1 MVATLSP
8 FEAILKEFYLG
19 PVIEEINNEVHVIEM
34 FEKATVDWQGRV
46 AIIPVH
52 VQRNTSGVGFSAENT
67 ALPTAGAQGYSR
79 LQVNAKFQYGR
90 FQITGPAISAAKSGG
105 TGAFIGYV
113 DAEMK
118 KLVNDVR
125 NSANGVSVFGN
136 EIRGFLNQHLVGK
149 VGAGPAATAG
159 AQNVGIAAPFNCAT
173 TAFEYTG
180 DFSPFLLAN
189 VAAPATWVPIRLI
202 RMDNFKDVQMI
213 DNAGPGAVAM
223 TNPNWFVTGIDTSLG
238 TINVT
243 HGGDKAC
250 YYTLDG
256 ITDGFGIAI
265 ALRFAQ
271 CKDNSGGA
279 ANMGVDLSAS
289 SQLQEPSG
297 LFSNIASNGTVAP
310 IAGLATGNANPEAYW
325 KLVRTSSAP
334 PAAGE
339 EPQLRGMVLTQ
350 TVGGLQA
357 RGALTL
363 ARMQQCLDR
372 VHVDGDAVPAVAT
385 GVVTEGAGITPNGG
399 GHDHDVIMMNPTTR
413 QQYTSLLQGTLFTDT
428 DKARAGDGGFQTL
441 SYSGVPLKVSRAVPR
456 GCLIFLRKDTW
467 CITELEAAGFADLD
481 GNVLSRVDN
490 VDAYEGFYRWYYNVV
505 CKQPNCNVILV
516 GVSL

>member
-1 MVATLSP
+1 MVATLTT

-52 VQRNTSGVGFSAENT
+52 VDRNNGVNFAAENA
-67 ALPTAGAQGYSR
+67 ALPTAGAQGYAR

-136 EIRGFLNQHLVGK
+136 EIRGFLNQHIAGNA
-149 VGAGPAATAG
+149 GAGTIVASGG
-159 AQNVGIAAPFNCAT
+159 AQTNVPANMGTFT
-173 TAFEYTG
+173 FEYTG
-180 DFSPFLLAN
+180 DYTPFLLVNTA
-189 VAAPATWVPIRLI
+189 VTATWVPIRLI

-213 DNAGPGAVAM
+213 SGGGGVAA
-223 TNPNWFVTGIDTSLG
+223 NGNIFVSAIDTALS
-238 TINVT
+238 TI
-243 HGGDKAC
+243 
-250 YYTLDG
+250 TLSYGSNDAAG
-256 ITDGFGIAI
+256 AYFQTAGVVDGFGIGV
-265 ALRFAQ
+265 ALRFHQAV
-271 CKDNSGGA
+271 DNAPANFGVNGA
-279 ANMGVDLSAS
+279 ALE
-289 SQLQEPSG
+289 QLQEPTG
-297 LFSNIASNGTVAP
+297 LFSNIASNGTVANV
-310 IAGLATGNANPEAYW
+310 GETNPTAYFGIT
-325 KLVRTSSAP
+325 RTSSTP

-339 EPQLRGMVLTQ
+339 EAQLRGLVLTQ
-350 TVGGLQA
+350 ATTGTHVRA
-357 RGALTL
+357 ALTL
-363 ARMQQCLDR
+363 ARMQVCLDR
-372 VHVDGDAVPAVAT
+372 VYVDGDPIAAAAV
-385 GVVTEGAGITPNGG
+385 GGVTEGGGITPNGG
-399 GHDHDVIMMNPTTR
+399 GHEHDVIMMNPTTR

-428 DKARAGDGGFQTL
+428 DKARGGDGGFQSL

-481 GNVLSRVDN
+481 GNVLSRIDDR
-490 VDAYEGFYRWYYNVV
+490 DAYEGFYRWYYNVV

-516 GVSL
+516 GVTI

>member
-1 MVATLSP
+1 MVATLTT

-52 VQRNTSGVGFSAENT
+52 VDRNTGVNFAAENA
-67 ALPTAGAQGYSR
+67 ALPTAGAQGYAR

-136 EIRGFLNQHLVGK
+136 EIRGFLNQHLTGNG
-149 VGAGPAATAG
+149 GAGTPLPSGG
-159 AQNVGIAAPFNCAT
+159 AQTNVPANIGLTP
-173 TAFEYTG
+173 FEYTG
-180 DFSPFLLAN
+180 DFTPFLQVNPA
-189 VAAPATWVPIRLI
+189 VTATWVPIRLI

-213 DNAGPGAVAM
+213 ATAGPGGAAVV
-223 TNPNWFVTGIDTSLG
+223 NPNWFVTAIDTAG
-238 TINVT
+238 GFITIG
-243 HGGDKAC
+243 HGGGASC
-250 YYTLDG
+250 YYDLDDV
-256 ITDGFGIAI
+256 TAGFAI
-265 ALRFAQ
+265 GVALRFHQAV
-271 CKDNSGGA
+271 DSAPANFGVNGA
-279 ANMGVDLSAS
+279 ALE
-289 SQLQEPSG
+289 QLQEPTG
-297 LFSNIASNGTVAP
+297 LFSNIASNGTVAN
-310 IAGLATGNANPEAYW
+310 AGETNPTAYFGIT
-325 KLVRTSSAP
+325 RTSSTP

-339 EPQLRGMVLTQ
+339 EPQLRGLVLTQ
-350 TVGGLQA
+350 ATTGTHA
-357 RGALTL
+357 RAALTL
-363 ARMQQCLDR
+363 ARMQVCLDR
-372 VHVDGDAVPAVAT
+372 VYVDGDPIPTVAT
-385 GVVTEGAGITPNGG
+385 GVVSEGGGITPNGG
-399 GHDHDVIMMNPTTR
+399 GHEHDVIMMNPTTR

-428 DKARAGDGGFQTL
+428 DKARGGDGGFMKL

-481 GNVLSRVDN
+481 GNVLSRIDDR
-490 VDAYEGFYRWYYNVV
+490 DAYEGFYRWYYNVV

>member
-1 MVATLSP
+1 MVATLTT

-136 EIRGFLNQHLVGK
+136 EIRGFLNQHLTGNG
-149 VGAGPAATAG
+149 GAGTPQPSGG
-159 AQNVGIAAPFNCAT
+159 AQTNVPANIGLTP
-173 TAFEYTG
+173 FEYTG
-180 DFSPFLLAN
+180 DFTPFLQVNPA
-189 VAAPATWVPIRLI
+189 VTATWVPIRLI

-213 DNAGPGAVAM
+213 ATAGPGGAPVA
-223 TNPNWFVTGIDTSLG
+223 NPNWFVTDIDTAG
-238 TINVT
+238 GFITIG
-243 HGGDKAC
+243 HGGNASC
-250 YYTLDG
+250 YYDLDDV
-256 ITDGFGIAI
+256 TAGFAI
-265 ALRFAQ
+265 GVVLRFHQAV
-271 CKDNSGGA
+271 DNAAANFGVNGA
-279 ANMGVDLSAS
+279 ALE
-289 SQLQEPSG
+289 QLQEPSG

-310 IAGLATGNANPEAYW
+310 IPGLATGNANPDAYW
-325 KLVRTSSAP
+325 KLVRTSSTP

-372 VHVDGDAVPAVAT
+372 VHVDGDAVPGVTT
-385 GVVTEGAGITPNGG
+385 GVVTEGGGITPNGG

-428 DKARAGDGGFQTL
+428 DKARAGDGGFQKL

-481 GNVLSRVDN
+481 GNVLSRVDDR
-490 VDAYEGFYRWYYNVV
+490 DAYEGFYRWYYNVV

>member
-1 MVATLSP
+1 MVATLTT
-8 FEAILKEFYLG
+8 FESILKEFYLG
-19 PVIEEINNEVHVIEM
+19 PVIEEINNEVHVLEM

-52 VQRNTSGVGFSAENT
+52 VDRNTGVSFAAENT
-67 ALPTAGAQGYSR
+67 ALPTAGAQGYTR

-136 EIRGFLNQHLVGK
+136 EIRGFLNEHLTG
-149 VGAGPAATAG
+149 GAAQPILPSPAGGQLTGVPASFGT
-159 AQNVGIAAPFNCAT
+159 VSM
-173 TAFEYTG
+173 EYTG
-180 DFSPFLLAN
+180 DFTPFLQVSATN
-189 VAAPATWVPIRLI
+189 TATWVPIRLI
-202 RMDNFKDVQMI
+202 RMDNFKDILMT
-213 DNAGPGAVAM
+213 DGAAPSA
-223 TNPNWFVTGIDTSLG
+223 NPNWFVSAIDSSLS
-238 TINVT
+238 TITIAYGGNA
-243 HGGDKAC
+243 GGDFFQTANV
-250 YYTLDG
+250 
-256 ITDGFGIAI
+256 TDGFGVAV

-271 CKDNSGGA
+271 AVDQAAANVGVNGA
-279 ANMGVDLSAS
+279 ALQ
-289 SQLQEPSG
+289 QLQEPSG
-297 LFSNIASNGTVAP
+297 LFSNIASNGTVAN
-310 IAGLATGNANPEAYW
+310 AGEANPNAYFGIT
-325 KLVRTSSAP
+325 RTSSTP
-334 PAAGE
+334 TAAGE
-339 EPQLRGMVLTQ
+339 EPQLRGLVLTQ
-350 TVGGLQA
+350 ATTGTHA
-357 RGALTL
+357 RAALSL

-372 VHVDGDAVPAVAT
+372 VYVDGDPIPSVLAL
-385 GVVTEGAGITPNGG
+385 GITEGGGITPNGG
-399 GHDHDVIMMNPTTR
+399 GHEHDVIMMNPTTR

-428 DKARAGDGGFQTL
+428 DKARGGDGGFQTL

-456 GCLIFLRKDTW
+456 GGLIFLRKDTW

-481 GNVLSRVDN
+481 GNVLSRVDDR
-490 VDAYEGFYRWYYNVV
+490 DAYEGFYRWYYNVV

>member
-1 MVATLSP
+1 MVATLTT
-8 FEAILKEFYLG
+8 FESILKEFYLG

-52 VQRNTSGVGFSAENT
+52 VDRNTGVNFAAENA
-67 ALPTAGAQGYSR
+67 ALPTAGAQGYTR

-136 EIRGFLNQHLVGK
+136 EIRGFLNQHIAGNA
-149 VGAGPAATAG
+149 GAGTIVPSGG
-159 AQNVGIAAPFNCAT
+159 AQTNVPANMGSFT
-173 TAFEYTG
+173 FEYTG
-180 DFSPFLLAN
+180 DFTPFLL
-189 VAAPATWVPIRLI
+189 VSSAATATWVPIRLI

-213 DNAGPGAVAM
+213 TTSGGGGVAV
-223 TNPNWFVTGIDTSLG
+223 NGNWFVSAINTALS
-238 TINVT
+238 TITISYGSNDAA
-243 HGGDKAC
+243 GGFFQTA
-250 YYTLDG
+250 G
-256 ITDGFGIAI
+256 ITDGFGIGV

-271 CKDNSGGA
+271 CKDNGGA
-279 ANMGVDLSAS
+279 NFGVDGAALSH
-289 SQLQEPSG
+289 LQEPSG
-297 LFSNIASNGTVAP
+297 LFSNVASNGLTATV
-310 IAGLATGNANPEAYW
+310 TGTSVGTVNPSAYFGIT
-325 KLVRTSSAP
+325 RTSSTP
-334 PAAGE
+334 PGGSE
-339 EPQLRGMVLTQ
+339 EPQLRGLVLTQ
-350 TVGGLQA
+350 AQTGAHA
-357 RGALTL
+357 RAALTL
-363 ARMQQCLDR
+363 SRMQQCLDR
-372 VHVDGDAVPAVAT
+372 VYVDGDPIPTAAVS
-385 GVVTEGAGITPNGG
+385 GVTEGGGITPNGG
-399 GHDHDVIMMNPTTR
+399 GHEHDVIMMNPTTR

-428 DKARAGDGGFQTL
+428 DKARGGDGGFQTL

-481 GNVLSRVDN
+481 GNVLSRIDDR
-490 VDAYEGFYRWYYNVV
+490 DAYEGFYRWYYNVV